1 MERCIPMSATPS
13 RFPGVIV
20 PLVTPFHDDGSLAL
34 KVLAP
39 LIEFVLHA
47 GVTGVVVAGTT
58 GEGYALNMD
67 ERALLLRVA
76 MDEIGGRVPV
86 LAGVGG
92 TSTREA
98 LAQAQVALEA
108 GVHGLMVAAPA
119 YCLPTGTEL
128 GDHVVKVVR
137 ATNLP
142 TVLYDYPARTG
153 VQFGV
158 DALDVLADNPL
169 VVGIKEASG
178 DLDRIAT
185 LHDRYGDTL
194 AIVSGSDT
202 LAMHY
207 FEAGSD
213 CWIAGFANA
222 LPAEHVA
229 ILAAA
234 QRGDMA
240 EGWEIQNSLKP
251 ILTDVESDH
260 YIARTRYSLIARGI
274 PVGVPRAP
282 LQALGA
288 DDMAAMK
295 AHLVALGH
303 LSPE

>member
-1 MERCIPMSATPS
+1 MSATPS

-34 KVLAP
+34 EALPP
-39 LIEFVLHA
+39 LIDFVLQA
-47 GVTGVVVAGTT
+47 GVTGLVLAGTT
-58 GEGYALNMD
+58 GEGYALDMD

-98 LAQAQVALEA
+98 LTHAQLALEV

-119 YCLPTGTEL
+119 YCLPTGPEL
-128 GDHVVKVVR
+128 GEHVLQVLR
-137 ATNLP
+137 ATELP

-158 DALDVLADNPL
+158 DSLDLLAANPL
-169 VVGIKEASG
+169 IVGIKEASG
-178 DLDRIAT
+178 DLTRIAI
-185 LHDRYGDTL
+185 LHERYGEDL
-194 AIVSGSDT
+194 AIVSGGDL

-207 FEAGSD
+207 FESGSD

-229 ILAAA
+229 MLAAA

-240 EGWEIQNSLKP
+240 EGWEIQHSLKP

-260 YIARTRYSLIARGI
+260 YIARTRFSLIARGI
-274 PVGVPRAP
+274 PVGPPRAP
-282 LQALGA
+282 LQALGLV
-288 DDMAAMK
+288 DSAAMC
-295 AHLVALGH
+295 AHLVELGH
-303 LSPE
+303 LTPS